1 MSFGRRGFLR
11 SLAAGG
17 AACLAGCDAA
27 LAPFDAALDGG
38 APCPTLDPP
47 RPPPALD
54 YPSADYFGTLAAD
67 LDAAGIGTPMVFLD
81 MDRVDAN
88 IDAIASAIP
97 SPLSWRIVEKSLPSL
112 DLLGYVSARSG
123 SDKLLVLHLPFLPTL
138 LGALPDAEV
147 LMGKTHLTSAVAA
160 FFDGLPAGTELAAIA
175 RRTVFLADGRS
186 RLDELIAL
194 AGRLG
199 VRLRI
204 AIEIDIGLRRSG
216 LEDPSE
222 LPPLLSA
229 FLGSS
234 AVELAGLL
242 GYDGHVAFA
251 PGGARAVDAAWS
263 SATDAFQSF
272 VDVLSE
278 PEFASLAALP
288 DLIFHSGGS
297 STHPMYTSGTPV
309 NDVAAGGAVVRP
321 GAYPDHVISALR
333 PAIFIATPVL
343 RQVPNPRLPFFT
355 AEQSARLLE
364 GRQGLTL
371 YGGGWPAFFTH
382 PADIQPAPLVS
393 DPTDHVMVPNQGLV
407 TAPAELAIGPGD
419 WIFYH
424 PRQADALFQFEAIH
438 QVRAGRLHGDVM
450 RPYPRRY

>member
-17 AACLAGCDAA
+17 AACLAGCDGA
-27 LAPFDAALDGG
+27 LAPSDASVDGA
-38 APCPTLDPP
+38 APCPAPEPP
-47 RPPPALD
+47 RVPPALD
-54 YPSADYFGTLAAD
+54 YPSAAYFDAIAAD
-67 LDAAGIGTPMVFLD
+67 LDAAGIGAPVIFLD
-81 MDRVDAN
+81 MDRADAN
-88 IDAIASAIP
+88 IDAIAAAIP
-97 SPLSWRIVEKSLPSL
+97 APLSWRIVEKSLPSL

-123 SDKLLVLHLPFLPTL
+123 SDKLLVLHLPFLAPL
-138 LGALPDAEV
+138 LDALPDAEA

-160 FFDGLPAGTELAAIA
+160 FFDGLPAGTDLAAIA
-175 RRTVFLADGRS
+175 RRTIFLADGRS

-194 AGRLG
+194 GGRLG

-204 AIEIDIGLRRSG
+204 AIEIDVGLGRSG
-216 LEDPSE
+216 SSDPSE
-222 LPPLLSA
+222 LPAILSA
-229 FLGSS
+229 FLGSA
-234 AVELAGLL
+234 AVELAGFL

-251 PGGARAVDAAWS
+251 PGGARAIDAAWS
-263 SATDAFQSF
+263 SATAAYQSF

-309 NDVAAGGAVVRP
+309 NDVATGGAVVRP

-343 RQVPNPRLPFFT
+343 NRQSAPRLPFFT

-364 GRQGLTL
+364 GRQGLTI

-393 DPTDHVMVPNQGLV
+393 DATDHVMVPNQGLV
-407 TAPAELAIGPGD
+407 TAPAELAIAPGD
-419 WIFYH
+419 WVFYH

-438 QVRAGRLHGDVM
+438 QVRGGRLQGEVM